1 MILTAIGKCDLSD
14 RTYYLIKIDLFK
26 PWIVIEM
33 LIFIEVCHGEGFV
46 SIVIVE
52 F

>member
-14 RTYYLIKIDLFK
+14 RTYLIKIDLLK
-26 PWIVIEM
+26 PSIVIEM